1 MGFFLKGEPDALAAV
16 EAPFGLQ
23 LFDAPTRGT
32 DSLAGFGLGKG
43 LGFDLSFHW
52 MS

>member
-1 MGFFLKGEPDALAAV
+1 MKGEPDALAAV

-32 DSLAGFGLGKG
+32 DSLAGFGLFGLGKG
-43 LGFDLSFHW
+43 FHW
-52 MS
+52 FWMS